1 VPDLPETP
9 EYYGVGQPGGVR
21 PHTSRSARRRQQQE
35 PGLSG
40 WAAIL
45 LLLIIAGIGGSI
57 DQVTG
62 SNIRGAF
69 SYTLIGASLIAI
81 LVVMR
86 SQMFGVVIAPPLVY
100 LSASAV
106 KLYLGGGLHNR
117 KVLLDAA
124 SSWLVYGF
132 PAIAG
137 ASAIVLVI
145 AGIRMIIRR

>member
-9 EYYGVGQPGGVR
+9 EYYGVGQPGAMR
-21 PHTSRSARRRQQQE
+21 PPTPRARRRQQNE
-35 PGLSG
+35 SGLPG
-40 WAAIL
+40 WTAVL
-45 LLLIIAGIGGSI
+45 LLVVIAGIGGVI

-69 SYTLIGASLIAI
+69 SYALVAASLIAI
-81 LVVMR
+81 LSVKR

-100 LSASAV
+100 FAASAA
-106 KLYLGGGLHNR
+106 KLYLGGGLHDR

-137 ASAIVLVI
+137 ASAAVLVI
-145 AGIRMIIRR
+145 AGIRMIVRR